1 MSIKDA
7 SKKRPT
13 IRDVA
18 KVADVSVATVSR
30 FLNGKTQKMSDQTA
44 ERIRVAIKKMNYVPN
59 SAAREMARNSS
70 RIIAVL
76 AANIA
81 DYFSVEIYRGVS
93 SRVEEAGY
101 ISVLL
106 NSGSSLTH
114 ERQLLHSINQHGF
127 DGLIFQPLTS
137 DTEQVASEL
146 TRDFPVVVV
155 DRDLPRSAWP
165 KVVTDNYEA
174 ARSTTEYFA
183 DQGFQRVVVLT
194 STIELASTRIQRFQ
208 GISQAASTIETIE
221 IDENN
226 FQPDAVYGALK
237 KALSRPGK
245 CLLFALKERW
255 LLEFLPRLMKEHVI
269 DEKKTAVTGFAD
281 TALIGSICPYAKV
294 VSQNPFLMG
303 QRAGE
308 ILLQMLKGE
317 KNIPEESVIKAQFK
331 H

>member
-1 MSIKDA
+1 M
-7 SKKRPT
+7 
-13 IRDVA
+13 
-18 KVADVSVATVSR
+18 
-30 FLNGKTQKMSDQTA
+30 
-44 ERIRVAIKKMNYVPN
+44 
-59 SAAREMARNSS
+59 
-70 RIIAVL
+70 
-76 AANIA
+76 
-81 DYFSVEIYRGVS
+81 
-93 SRVEEAGY
+93 
-101 ISVLL
+101 
-106 NSGSSLTH
+106 
-114 ERQLLHSINQHGF
+114 
-127 DGLIFQPLTS
+127 
-137 DTEQVASEL
+137 
-146 TRDFPVVVV
+146 
-155 DRDLPRSAWP
+155 
-165 KVVTDNYEA
+165 
-174 ARSTTEYFA
+174 
-183 DQGFQRVVVLT
+183 T

-245 CLLFALKERW
+245 CLLFALEERW

-269 DEKKTAVTGFAD
+269 DEARTAVTGFAD

-308 ILLQMLKGE
+308 ILLQMLKGK

>member
-44 ERIRVAIKKMNYVPN
+44 ERIRIAIKKMNYVPN

-81 DYFSVEIYRGVS
+81 DYFSVEVYRGVS

-106 NSGSSLTH
+106 NSGSSLAH
-114 ERQLLHSINQHGF
+114 ERHLLHSINQHGF

-137 DTEQVASEL
+137 NTEQVASEL
-146 TRDFPVVVV
+146 TRDFPVVIV
-155 DRDLPRSAWP
+155 DRDLPRSSWP

-174 ARSTTEYFA
+174 ARSTTEYFVE
-183 DQGFQRVVVLT
+183 QGFQRVVVLT
-194 STIELASTRIQRFQ
+194 STIELASTRIERFR
-208 GISQAASTIETIE
+208 GISEAAPITETIE
-221 IDENN
+221 IDESR
-226 FQPDAVYGALK
+226 FQRDTTYEILK
-237 KALSRPGK
+237 KALSKPGK

-255 LLEFLPRLMKEHVI
+255 LLEFLPQLMKERVI
-269 DEKKTAVTGFAD
+269 SEEKTAVTGFAD
-281 TALIGSICPYAKV
+281 TALIGGICPYAKV

-317 KNIPEESVIKAQFK
+317 KNVPEESVIKAQFRD
-331 H
+331 